1 MLLKITVSLK
11 PHVFTVT
18 SVIFL
23 VSTPLLLRVYSNH
36 ICTVT
41 SLIYAFNV
49 NAMPLS
55 PFSYSLKA
63 YTIPLMYTLCFQGML
78 LSLVY
83 AHVYTTL
90 ISMYTSRLRC
100 HLCRRFL
107 CTRQHSI
114 DSPGWLSLNRWRQGT
129 LVAGKHWS
137 PRRCRR

>member
-18 SVIFL
+18 SVLFL

-55 PFSYSLKA
+55 PFSHPLKI
-63 YTIPLMYTLCFQGML
+63 YTIPLMYTLLFRDSAVTCIC
-78 LSLVY
+78 SCIHDTDI
-83 AHVYTTL
+83 HVYFTL
-90 ISMYTSRLRC
+90 AL
-100 HLCRRFL
+100 
-107 CTRQHSI
+107 
-114 DSPGWLSLNRWRQGT
+114 SP
-129 LVAGKHWS
+129 V
-137 PRRCRR
+137 